1 MAQYTVVHMK
11 DDLDGSEAKQTIH
24 FSLDNKDYV
33 IDLNDKNAEAFR
45 AKLAVYIEAGRK
57 RDSAAAAAAKPRR
70 AARGAAAEVDPAMV
84 REWAR
89 ENGHEVS
96 DRGRVSGNLIKAY
109 HEAH

>member
-11 DDLDGSEAKQTIH
+11 DDLDDSEATQTIH

-57 RDSAAAAAAKPRR
+57 RDSAAAAAKPRR
-70 AARGAAAEVDPAMV
+70 AARGAAAEVDPAAV

-89 ENGHEVS
+89 ENNLEVS

>member
-11 DDLDGSEAKQTIH
+11 DDLDGSEAQQTIY

-33 IDLNDKNAEAFR
+33 IDLNDKNAEALR
-45 AKLAVYIEAGRK
+45 TQLTRYIEAGRK
-57 RDSAAAAAAKPRR
+57 HDAVAQAAKPRR
-70 AARGAAAEVDPAMV
+70 AARGAAAAVDPAVV

-96 DRGRVSGNLIKAY
+96 DRGRVSLNLIKAY

>member
-11 DDLDGSEAKQTIH
+11 DDLDDSEAQQTIY

-33 IDLNDKNAEAFR
+33 IDLNDKNAEVFR
-45 AKLAVYIEAGRK
+45 GKLAQYIEAGRK
-57 RDSAAAAAAKPRR
+57 RDASGSAAKPKR
-70 AARGAAAEVDPAMV
+70 AARGAAAEVDPAVV

-96 DRGRVSGNLIKAY
+96 DRGRVSLNLIKAY